1 MPATESQIAP
11 VRGLDAA
18 VLGDVLG
25 AMLALVRAN
34 EAELNQLNVF
44 PVRDHDTGTNMA
56 ATLGGVVKAV
66 EATRGRP
73 MAELAAAVI
82 DAAMLEARGNSGT
95 ILAEALRGLFETW
108 APLGLVGPA
117 DLVEGFRMAAVRAEE
132 SVLEPVEGTI
142 LTVARVTADAMR
154 QLAPADVSALLA
166 GGADAAGRAVEATTA
181 QLPALRRADVVDAAA
196 RGYELCLRAFAATVA
211 GASSG
216 DAPAAGQAHQAPT
229 GDGRQA
235 AATGGERRAGPA
247 FEVQY
252 LLASDEQGLREL
264 EGTLAA
270 MGDSLTVARGDGRY
284 RVHLHTDQ
292 PGAAIEEAIRR
303 GTVSRIEIAWLG
315 NA

>member
-25 AMLALVRAN
+25 AMLALIRAN

-56 ATLGGVVKAV
+56 ATLEGVVKAV

-108 APLGLVGPA
+108 APLELVGPA

-142 LTVARVTADAMR
+142 LTVARATADAMR

-166 GGADAAGRAVEATTA
+166 GGADAAGRAVEATTE
-181 QLPALRRADVVDAAA
+181 QLPALRRAGVVDAAA

-216 DAPAAGQAHQAPT
+216 DAPAAGQVRQAPT
-229 GDGRQA
+229 GDGRHA
-235 AATGGERRAGPA
+235 AEGGEQGAGPA

-252 LLASDEQGLREL
+252 LLACDEQGLREL

-315 NA
+315 NP